1 MAEMAL
7 SDVTVLDFTQ
17 NIAGPYS
24 TKLLADYGADV
35 IKVEQP
41 GTGDGAR
48 GLGPFPG
55 DVSHPEKSGTFL
67 HLNTNK
73 RGITLDLNTEEGR
86 AAAIELARRSHVV
99 VESFR
104 PGTMESFGL
113 GYGSLSAANPSLVV
127 TSISNFG
134 QTGPYRDWRASEL
147 ILYGM
152 GGELIST
159 GIAEREPIKM
169 GGTVGLY
176 QAGTVAAYATL
187 AAVTG
192 ARQRGAGEHV
202 DISIMETQAGS
213 IDRRLSLLL
222 AYQYTDE
229 TTSRESLDA
238 ASGTG
243 FPGGV
248 YPCADGYVQIT
259 AGLVWFDRVVRML
272 GSPEGLLDPKWYTSE
287 AQSDPELKEEFDGYF
302 YPWVLTRT
310 KQEVWEAAQE
320 FRVLSGPLN
329 TMDDLM
335 RDAFFQGRGAFAEI
349 DHPEAGALTY
359 PGRPVVL
366 NATPWSV
373 RRPAPRLGEH
383 TDEVLAELGYAQAAI
398 DRMKAKG
405 VI

>member
-1 MAEMAL
+1 
-7 SDVTVLDFTQ
+7 
-17 NIAGPYS
+17 
-24 TKLLADYGADV
+24 
-35 IKVEQP
+35 
-41 GTGDGAR
+41 
-48 GLGPFPG
+48 
-55 DVSHPEKSGTFL
+55 
-67 HLNTNK
+67 NTNK